1 MAIAALRVPGMS
13 CGHCERR
20 IRQAVGGLAGVRS
33 VEVDLGGKRVTVDYD
48 EGAVDLASLKEA
60 VRRAGYEAEEG

>member
-1 MAIAALRVPGMS
+1 MAVVNLRVPGMS

-20 IRQAVGGLAGVRS
+20 IKQAVGGLAGVRT

-48 EGAVDLASLKEA
+48 EAAADVASLKEA
-60 VRRAGYEAEEG
+60 VRRAGYDVEEV